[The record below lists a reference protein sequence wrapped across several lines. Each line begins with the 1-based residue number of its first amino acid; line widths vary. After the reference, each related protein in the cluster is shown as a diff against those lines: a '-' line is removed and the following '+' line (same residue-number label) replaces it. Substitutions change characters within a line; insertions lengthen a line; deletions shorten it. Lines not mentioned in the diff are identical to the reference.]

1 MRNSQIF
8 NVGKIKIVTY
18 CKKYISS
25 HGFRIHYLIVNTVVL
40 LTVYWNIFR
49 TTQNAL

>member
-18 CKKYISS
+18 RETYIIS
-25 HGFRIHYLIVNTVVL
+25 HGFRIHSFIVNTIVL
-40 LTVYWNIFR
+40 LIVYWNIFR
-49 TTQNAL
+49 TTQNTL